1 MTRNVHTYY
10 FPFVEYRFGKPLK
23 DPEEEPIRKQK
34 SKWRDTMEVKC
45 GYGKKWV
52 AVGCESCEESC
63 GGCDVEGCV
72 DPRGC
77 TEPPKS
83 NLKIYGEYDGGG
95 SPVPSDRRRE
105 YNLFQEKKI
114 EEFEVGTKFWYMCS
128 DGMVYIE
135 IVIACITTK
144 IINIYLFNEYTN
156 FIDGM

>member
-1 MTRNVHTYY
+1 MKNI
-10 FPFVEYRFGKPLK
+10 EYRFGKPLK

-34 SKWRDTMEVKC
+34 SKWRDTLDVKC

-52 AVGCESCEESC
+52 VVGCESCDESC

-77 TEPPKS
+77 IEPPKS

-105 YNLFQEKKI
+105 YNLYQEKKI
-114 EEFEVGTKFWYMCS
+114 EEFEVGTNFWYMCS
-128 DGMVYIE
+128 DRKCNISHIHIMKVS
-135 IVIACITTK
+135 CFFTRNK
-144 IINIYLFNEYTN
+144 I
-156 FIDGM
+156 